1 MENVIHAQLDIGV
14 MVLLVKILVNHNN
27 AFDPKNKIHFKM
39 SVPCQDVF
47 QTRYVQT
54 FPVLWNVE
62 CVRKDITAIRPLDA
76 NRIATTVL
84 LKLHVVLTS
93 VPKRKLFWNIFIQI
107 VNLRFNC
114 ECQPGYAGNGAFCGI
129 DTDSD
134 GIPDDDLPCS
144 IATCRADNCITIP
157 NSGQED
163 LDGDGIGDSCDYDID
178 NDGIDNIKDNCPK
191 TPNSD
196 QSDQDGDGLGDK
208 CDDCPTV
215 YDPLQ
220 KTDTSGFPAAC
231 PGALM
236 SWDRD
241 DSDSGISFRCL

>member
-1 MENVIHAQLDIGV
+1 
-14 MVLLVKILVNHNN
+14 
-27 AFDPKNKIHFKM
+27 
-39 SVPCQDVF
+39 
-47 QTRYVQT
+47 
-54 FPVLWNVE
+54 
-62 CVRKDITAIRPLDA
+62 
-76 NRIATTVL
+76 
-84 LKLHVVLTS
+84 
-93 VPKRKLFWNIFIQI
+93 
-107 VNLRFNC
+107 
-114 ECQPGYAGNGAFCGI
+114 
-129 DTDSD
+129 
-134 GIPDDDLPCS
+134 
-144 IATCRADNCITIP
+144 
-157 NSGQED
+157 

-241 DSDSGISFRCL
+241 DSDSGTDFKNLFLTQK

>member
-1 MENVIHAQLDIGV
+1 MIKL
-14 MVLLVKILVNHNN
+14 
-27 AFDPKNKIHFKM
+27 
-39 SVPCQDVF
+39 
-47 QTRYVQT
+47 RY
-54 FPVLWNVE
+54 
-62 CVRKDITAIRPLDA
+62 
-76 NRIATTVL
+76 
-84 LKLHVVLTS
+84 
-93 VPKRKLFWNIFIQI
+93 
-107 VNLRFNC
+107 NC

-144 IATCRADNCITIP
+144 GAICQADNCITIP

-241 DSDSGISFRCL
+241 DSDSGTDFKHLFWQKWSPFVINCLSNLKKTEFSILKIIVN